1 MKCLL
6 ITALIFSVS
15 SWAQDS
21 NLHKTSMSQSS
32 SESWKTLTCSG
43 FKTWQDCRTQAKA
56 SCPNGYVTADALE
69 NILIQRREVS
79 IACKG

>member
-1 MKCLL
+1 MKYLM

-21 NLHKTSMSQSS
+21 NLYKSSMNHSS
-32 SESWKTLTCSG
+32 SETWKTLTCSG
-43 FKTWQDCRTQAKA
+43 FKTWQDCRAQAK
-56 SCPNGYVTADALE
+56 SNCPNGYYTADALE

-79 IACKG
+79 IACKT